1 MLIHDAA
8 QELSPGA
15 EIELFQLDL
24 AELGGEVVLFH
35 AGTNNL
41 PIPGSVIWQGL
52 PYERFP
58 VKATGFEYKAQ
69 GTLPRPVF
77 TASNVIGVISAM
89 CRIYGDI
96 VGARVIR
103 KRTLAR
109 FLDAA
114 NFVGGNPTADPNE
127 SFPDEIWYVNQKTRE
142 DFEVVEFELATKM
155 DVEGVQ
161 LPRRQ
166 VIRNHCPW
174 RYRGDGCGYGGPPVA
189 DVNDIPTGD
198 PANDVCGKRLS
209 SCRLRFGNYG
219 WLPFGGFPGASQY
232 R

>member
-1 MLIHDAA
+1 MLIEGAA

-15 EIELFQLDL
+15 VIELFQLDL
-24 AELGGEVVLFH
+24 TELGGEVVHFH

-41 PIPGSVIWQGL
+41 PIPGSVVWRGV
-52 PYERFP
+52 PYERYP

-69 GTLPRPVF
+69 GTLPRP
-77 TASNVIGVISAM
+77 TLTTSNVIGVISAM

-96 VGARVIR
+96 VGARIVR
-103 KRTLAR
+103 QRTLAR
-109 FLDAA
+109 FLDAV
-114 NFVGGNPTADPNE
+114 NFTGGNPTADPNE
-127 SFPDEIWYVNQKTRE
+127 AFPDEIWYVNQKTRE

-166 VIRNHCPW
+166 VIRNQCPW

-189 DVNDIPTGD
+189 DINDIPTGD
-198 PANDVCGKRLS
+198 PANDVCGKRLT
-209 SCRLRFGNYG
+209 SCKLRFGTYG